1 MKSRRSQPNNEAD
14 VLAAEFNKSRV
25 LGLGQELHSVEEK
38 GGFDNIFVL
47 LKTLQKDN

>member
-25 LGLGQELHSVEEK
+25 IGLGQELHSVEEE
-38 GGFDNIFVL
+38 GEFDKICLCF
-47 LKTLQKDN
+47 

>member
-25 LGLGQELHSVEEK
+25 IGLGQELHSVEEK
-38 GGFDNIFVL
+38 EEFDKIYLCF
-47 LKTLQKDN
+47 